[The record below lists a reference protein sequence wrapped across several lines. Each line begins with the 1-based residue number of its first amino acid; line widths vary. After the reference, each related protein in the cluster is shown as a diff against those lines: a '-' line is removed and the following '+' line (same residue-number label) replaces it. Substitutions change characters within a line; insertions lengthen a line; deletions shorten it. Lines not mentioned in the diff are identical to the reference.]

1 MAMGKAKKGKDKQ
14 EKKPGKGKEAADKV
28 VRDSFTMP
36 KQEHQQ
42 LRALKAH
49 CLKNGIAVK
58 KSELLRAGL
67 LALEDLGDDG
77 LFKLIE
83 RLERVK
89 TGRPNK
95 SEDTAE

>member
-1 MAMGKAKKGKDKQ
+1 MGKAKKGKDKQ
-14 EKKPGKGKEAADKV
+14 EKKSGKGKESGDKV

-36 KQEHQQ
+36 KQEHQR
-42 LRALKAH
+42 LRVLKAH

-67 LALEDLGDDG
+67 LALEDLDDNA
-77 LFKLIE
+77 LFRLIE

-95 SEDTAE
+95 SEEVSP